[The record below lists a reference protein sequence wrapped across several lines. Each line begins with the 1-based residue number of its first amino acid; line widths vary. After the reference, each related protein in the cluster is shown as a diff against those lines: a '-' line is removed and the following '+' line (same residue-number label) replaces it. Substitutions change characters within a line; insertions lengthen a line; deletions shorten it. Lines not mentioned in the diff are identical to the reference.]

1 MLLAVNNIKVLYDKV
16 LVLRGLSL
24 EVPERGIV
32 ALLGPNGAGKSTT
45 LKAISGLLSLDDG
58 IVAEGRI
65 TFRETPIHRLEPHR
79 IARLGITQVLED
91 RGTFRTLTVAENL
104 RAAERDGAPVREIYE
119 MIFRCFPV
127 LKLLLRRQAGYC
139 SGGEQQMLVIARALL
154 TNPALMLLDEP
165 SLGLAPLV
173 AQELFR
179 AIDLIN
185 REMRTSILVVE
196 QNANLAFTVARYGY
210 ILEHGEVVLD
220 GPVAELRENRNVKE
234 FYLGMGG
241 EQRRSFK
248 DVKFYRRK
256 KRWFSS

>member
-45 LKAISGLLSLDDG
+45 LKAISGLLALDDG
-58 IVAEGRI
+58 TVAEGRI
-65 TFRETPIHRLEPHR
+65 EFRGAPIQRLEPHR
-79 IARLGITQVLED
+79 VSRLGITHVLED
-91 RGTFRTLTVAENL
+91 RGTFRTLTVAENM
-104 RAAERDGAPVREIYE
+104 RAAERVGAPVREIYE

-127 LKLLLRRQAGYC
+127 LQPLMDRQAGYC

-154 TNPALMLLDEP
+154 TNPTLMLLDEP

-179 AIDLIN
+179 AIELIN
-185 REMRTSILVVE
+185 RDMGTSILLVE
-196 QNANLAFTVARYGY
+196 QNANLAFTVAHSGY

-220 GPVAELRENRNVKE
+220 GSVQELRENRNVKE

-241 EQRRSFK
+241 ERRRSFK
-248 DVKFYRRK
+248 NAKFYRRK